1 MTALRELAAEALDRP
16 VDRPAIEYS
25 GRWYG
30 WGELHAIAQGLWDAL
45 DASGIAAD
53 APVAFVPRNRPS
65 SVAALLALLATGR
78 TIRMV
83 YAFQSAGGIARDIEQ
98 RRAAAV
104 ILDAEDMTAEVA
116 AMLARTGMAAIAL
129 DPLEARLATAATPA
143 AGFEVLGAD
152 TPGIEIL
159 TSGTTGPPKSFALAF
174 ATIERHFFKF
184 LPPPEGARAEDV
196 PPFILYFPI
205 GNISGIYST
214 VPILIR
220 GQRAVLLERFSI
232 AAWHDYVVRYRPAH
246 SGVPPS
252 MLQQLLEADIPAE
265 DLSSIKAMGI
275 GAAPLD
281 PRVHR
286 AFEAR
291 YGIPILLSYGA
302 TEFAGP
308 VTAMT
313 ADLVA
318 TWGEAKFASV
328 GRALPGAQLRIV
340 DPDSGA
346 LLPPGGEGLLE
357 VISPRLE
364 PTWIRT
370 ADLGM
375 IDADG
380 FLFLRG
386 RADGAIMRGAFK
398 IIPESVE
405 RALLEHPSIAE
416 AAVVGVADNRL
427 GEVPA
432 AVVRIKTQHAQPDP
446 HMLERHLRERLLAP
460 HIPVHWRFCAELPR
474 TPSHKIDRPAV
485 RRLFEES

>member
-1 MTALRELAAEALDRP
+1 MATLQQRAAEAFERNS
-16 VDRPAIEYS
+16 PAIEYQ
-25 GRWYG
+25 GRWHD
-30 WGELHAIAQGLWDAL
+30 WTELAVLARSLWAAL
-45 DASGIAAD
+45 DASGID
-53 APVAFVPRNRPS
+53 PQAPVAFAPRNRPS

-83 YAFQSAGGIARDIEQ
+83 YAFQSSAGIARDIRERQ
-98 RRAAAV
+98 AGVAIIDADDLTSELSAM
-104 ILDAEDMTAEVA
+104 LDA
-116 AMLARTGMAAIAL
+116 TGMAAIAL
-129 DPLEARLATAATPA
+129 SETGAQLVAVAKGQPDLRLADEPA
-143 AGFEVLGAD
+143 
-152 TPGIEIL
+152 IEIL
-159 TSGTTGPPKSFALAF
+159 TSGTTGPPKSFALSY

-184 LPPPEGARAEDV
+184 LPLPDGVRPEQV
-196 PPFILYFPI
+196 PPFLLFFPI

-214 VPILIR
+214 VPTLIR
-220 GQRAVLLERFSI
+220 GQRCVLLDRFTI
-232 AAWHDYVVRYRPAH
+232 GAWHDYVLRYRPSH
-246 SGVPPS
+246 SGIPPS
-252 MLQQLLEADIPAE
+252 MMQQLLEADIPAG

-281 PRVHR
+281 PTVHR

-313 ADLVA
+313 ADLVRQ
-318 TWGEAKFASV
+318 WGEAKFGSV
-328 GRALPGAQLRIV
+328 GRAMPGAELRIV
-340 DPDSGA
+340 DPDSGEP
-346 LLPPGGEGLLE
+346 LPAGSEGLLE
-357 VISPRLE
+357 VISPRLDAK
-364 PTWIRT
+364 WIRT

-398 IIPESVE
+398 IIPELVE
-405 RALLEHPSIAE
+405 RALMEHPAVAE
-416 AAVVGVADNRL
+416 AAVVGIADNRL

-432 AVVRIKTQHAQPDP
+432 AAVRIKPNAAQPDQKL
-446 HMLERHLRERLLAP
+446 LEQHLRDRLLAP
-460 HIPVHWRFCAELPR
+460 QIPTKWRFCVDLPR

-485 RRLFEES
+485 RRMLTES